1 MRELHARDV
10 LELIASRLG
19 DSEKNAKLQ
28 ARPFRD
34 QAH

>member
-19 DSEKNAKLQ
+19 DSEKNAKL
-28 ARPFRD
+28 RD